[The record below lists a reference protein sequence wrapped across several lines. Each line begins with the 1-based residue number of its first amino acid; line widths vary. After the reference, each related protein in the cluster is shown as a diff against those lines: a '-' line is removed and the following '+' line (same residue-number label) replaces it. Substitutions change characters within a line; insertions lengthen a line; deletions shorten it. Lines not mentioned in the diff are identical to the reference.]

1 MKRRAFLRTLAATA
15 MVGGVRTQPAHAAPL
30 PAMKITRVRAYLP
43 PNPNPLLNQSDVVVT
58 IETDAGITGIGEGG
72 AKDTLAPS
80 AGRLIGRDPQYI
92 ERLWQDMNRAFF
104 YPAGRERTDAI
115 GALDL
120 ALWDIKGKVQGLPV
134 HQLLNGMVR
143 NYCECYNTAGVI
155 PGVTPGMSIKDR
167 ARLTIEAGYRAFRFG
182 AMDLPANTTYN
193 TRERITHLRDEC
205 TQAREG
211 VGKDGDWC
219 IDFHQRFDL
228 PDAIRGCNEIED
240 LAPFFVEDPVRTEAF
255 LQDLPI
261 LRSKVNVP
269 LAAGEEWGNRWDFN
283 RLVENHDIDFVR
295 ATLPNVGGITE
306 MMKIAAICETHFVG
320 IVPHFTGPIATA
332 ALVNCLGTFSG
343 PVLMEY
349 NYQGRTLP
357 HLPVCLDFKER
368 QAVSQPAA
376 GPGRGVGLQAAY
388 ADRRDYRT
396 RDRSRANLLP
406 ARWFHH
412 QLVEEEAAYDQ
423 LERPGCRVRQAQRP
437 LAGSGAAY
445 VGRHH
450 CLHRP
455 HQSVGCAPPDSH
467 EFPAHGGGV
476 GNSALRLLL
485 GIYLAA
491 NPGRMGGRPLRA

>member
-1 MKRRAFLRTLAATA
+1 MERRNFLRSLAAA
-15 MVGGVRTQPAHAAPL
+15 AIMGSVGVL
-30 PAMKITRVRAYLP
+30 PAFAALPKMKITRVRAYLP
-43 PNPNPLLNQSDVVVT
+43 PDPNPLFNQSDVVVT

-72 AKDTLAPS
+72 SKDTLSQS

-92 ERLWQDMNRAFF
+92 ELLWQDMNRAFF
-104 YPAGRERTDAI
+104 YPAGREKTHAI

-134 HQLLNGMVR
+134 HELLGGMVR
-143 NYCECYNTAGVI
+143 NYCECYNTAGII
-155 PGVTPGMSIKDR
+155 PGITPGMSIEER
-167 ARLTIEAGYRAFRFG
+167 AHATIEAGYRAFRFG

-193 TRERITHLRDEC
+193 TRERVTHLRDEC

-211 VGKDGDWC
+211 VGKDGDWV

-228 PDAIRGCNEIED
+228 ADAIRGCNLIED

-261 LRSKVNVP
+261 LRQKVNVP

-283 RLVENHDIDFVR
+283 KLVEDHDIDFVR

-332 ALVNCLGTFSG
+332 ALVNSLGTFSQ

-357 HLPVCLDFKER
+357 HLPVCLDFKN
-368 QAVSQPAA
+368 
-376 GPGRGVGLQAAY
+376 GRLY
-388 ADRRDYRT
+388 P
-396 RDRSRANLLP
+396 N
-406 ARWFHH
+406 
-412 QLVEEEAAYDQ
+412 
-423 LERPGCRVRQAQRP
+423 ERPGLGVELDFKQLTRIAEITEPVTARAQTYFRP
-437 LAGSGAAY
+437 DGSIT
-445 VGRHH
+445 
-450 CLHRP
+450 
-455 HQSVGCAPPDSH
+455 
-467 EFPAHGGGV
+467 
-476 GNSALRLLL
+476 NW
-485 GIYLAA
+485 
-491 NPGRMGGRPLRA
+491 